1 MLNIAKSRMQTNTV
15 LFNKYG
21 FYAFNSSVVILSITS
36 HYLHSEKSL
45 MYVVQVTLLLEDYI
59 QTGLKA
65 GHYLSL
71 KQNYDVVSL
80 PRR

>member
-1 MLNIAKSRMQTNTV
+1 MAQYRKNLGCKLV

-21 FYAFNSSVVILSITS
+21 FYVFNSSVVVLSITS

-45 MYVVQVTLLLEDYI
+45 MYIVQVTLLLEDYI
-59 QTGLKA
+59 HTGLKA

-71 KQNYDVVSL
+71 EPNYDVVSL